1 LNGPTGNRRLPGN
14 VNVSFRFIEGES
26 LLLHL
31 DMQGCY
37 ASTGSAC
44 SSGALE
50 PSHVLMALGVGH
62 ELANGAL
69 RFSFDSQNSAADIE
83 KLMKIL
89 QPAVEKLRAL
99 SPLYDDFRKERENA

>member
-1 LNGPTGNRRLPGN
+1 LPGN
-14 VNVSFRFIEGES
+14 VNFSFRFIEGES

-31 DMQGCY
+31 DMQGCC

-50 PSHVLMALGVGH
+50 PSHVLMALGLGH

-69 RFSFDSQNSAADIE
+69 RFSFGTENTSADIK
-83 KLMKIL
+83 KLMEIL
-89 QPAVEKLRAL
+89 CPAVDKLRIL
-99 SPLYDDFRKERENA
+99 SPLYDDFIKGVN